1 MEVSCVMHRS
11 YHCTTWKAFITE
23 SWTFA
28 TLRNSALNH
37 LLTNIESYFEQGLTN
52 GSQLQQTRILFIRS
66 FHFHGKTYWYASV
79 YYYFL
84 SAKKK
89 IYAEMRMEKLCGPFY
104 STSRKMFLIHP
115 AYLTFD
121 PLRSYST
128 YCEKPLLADLLQNHL
143 HHNAGTSIYNE
154 TLISWWKRTFVIASS
169 MILQRVIALE
179 SWWFLA

>member
-1 MEVSCVMHRS
+1 MHRS

-128 YCEKPLLADLLQNHL
+128 YCEKPLLADLLQNRLHYMHEHL
-143 HHNAGTSIYNE
+143 H
-154 TLISWWKRTFVIASS
+154 LIRPKLAEDTALLSCAFDDPWESYCPWNL
-169 MILQRVIALE
+169 MIFSVKI
-179 SWWFLA
+179 